1 MDIGPLRDIDCS
13 GFTVMIVDDIPINSK
28 LLAKLIEPAGFAS
41 VLQYNDSTLA
51 LENVKTVR
59 PDIILLDIMMPGVDG
74 FTFLEEVRKDPDLD
88 RIKIVMVSAV
98 SESVEIRRAL
108 SMGAD
113 DYITKPVKVSRL
125 YSSLA
130 DQLGKLL

>member
-13 GFTVMIVDDIPINSK
+13 GITVMIVDDIPINSK
-28 LLAKLIEPAGFAS
+28 LLAKFIEPAGFGE
-41 VLQYNDSTLA
+41 VLQYNNSTLA

-74 FTFLEEVRKDPDLD
+74 FTFLEEVRKDPDLG

-98 SESVEIRRAL
+98 SESGEISRAF

-113 DYITKPVKVSRL
+113 DYITKPVKASRL
-125 YSSLA
+125 YSCLA
-130 DQLGKLL
+130 EQVGKRR